1 MGYCLTN
8 PRICLVFAA
17 HWCRRSKSILVP
29 VNSGCVLQSWRAR
42 LPSKYTL
49 CIYIYTSYYCL
60 VFWSQDIFCFLI
72 ICIWYHNVYAY
83 TNVYIYIHYVIILYV
98 LKFYVQIRIYG
109 KRFKKQS
116 WPKEDLCIFEG
127 DVENHDP
134 TQMALEFQR
143 AASNP
148 FFWWEFPPSPWDDC
162 LQSLSESH
170 MFIYFLASTSL
181 LSQIILNH
189 LKSS

>member
-1 MGYCLTN
+1 MHM
-8 PRICLVFAA
+8 I
-17 HWCRRSKSILVP
+17 SQ
-29 VNSGCVLQSWRAR
+29 CVCIY
-42 LPSKYTL
+42 K
-49 CIYIYTSYYCL
+49 CIYIYTYIY
-60 VFWSQDIFCFLI
+60 IYI
-72 ICIWYHNVYAY
+72 Y
-83 TNVYIYIHYVIILYV
+83 VYIYIHYVIILYV

-134 TQMALEFQR
+134 TEMALEFQR

-189 LKSS
+189 LKSSSHPIFCGSNP

>member
-1 MGYCLTN
+1 MCMHIQMYIYIYVYIYTYIYIYI
-8 PRICLVFAA
+8 RIYIYVY
-17 HWCRRSKSILVP
+17 I
-29 VNSGCVLQSWRAR
+29 
-42 LPSKYTL
+42 
-49 CIYIYTSYYCL
+49 CIYIY
-60 VFWSQDIFCFLI
+60 IRI
-72 ICIWYHNVYAY
+72 
-83 TNVYIYIHYVIILYV
+83 YIYIHYVIILYV